1 MKNKNRFITGYS
13 GLRSLAVIG
22 VILYHLNPN
31 VFIGG
36 YLGVLIFFVLSGYLV
51 TDHMLFSYQTY
62 GKYSNRLFYLK
73 RIKKLYPQL
82 ISVLWISGAYILIFQ
97 RDILSKFNEIVLAN
111 LFNVYNIWQ
120 IFNGQSY
127 FERFA
132 SNESPFIHL
141 WTMSILGQFYLLWPI
156 IMYILVYKL
165 RTKKEL
171 FITISVLT
179 ILSAI
184 EMALLYKPGVDTS
197 RIYYGTDTRFFAL
210 GIGALLAIVCPTN
223 RLRIGI
229 KKNNTILLDSLG
241 AVSFIGMFILA
252 TNQCMN
258 PMQAF
263 PYMGGMFIFSI
274 LTAIMVAIIANPHS
288 HWNLVL
294 TNPIFNWIGSRS
306 YGIYL
311 YQFPIM
317 IFFESQAKNLAY
329 NVFFYR
335 VSEIIL
341 ILLISELSYR
351 LIEKPFGSL
360 KWYQVHDFTRKIF
373 TINKRYLCQ
382 KLVAMVGLI
391 IFILGTI
398 AIFTAPTV
406 KAKNADNSPLA
417 RQIKKNRRK
426 QLEDNKKII
435 AKAKANKVKLAGKE
449 KIVNWAKRRMKAN
462 IVNKD
467 FERYGISQ
475 LDLQLAQKLC
485 VTAIGDSVMAGS
497 SQNLKKM
504 IPSSLVDATVSRQ
517 LVPTINLFEKYKQN
531 GALYPNV
538 LIGLGT
544 NGPFKMS
551 DVDNLMRILGDKRR
565 VFWVNVYVPS
575 RSWQQ
580 PVNQLLSQAEK
591 KYKNLY
597 IINWNGF
604 AKNHSKL
611 LYADHTHP
619 NVEGSKYYSV
629 MITKYL
635 VEHGKF

>member
-132 SNESPFIHL
+132 SNESPFVHL

-341 ILLISELSYR
+341 ILLIS
-351 LIEKPFGSL
+351 
-360 KWYQVHDFTRKIF
+360 
-373 TINKRYLCQ
+373 
-382 KLVAMVGLI
+382 
-391 IFILGTI
+391 
-398 AIFTAPTV
+398 
-406 KAKNADNSPLA
+406 
-417 RQIKKNRRK
+417 
-426 QLEDNKKII
+426 
-435 AKAKANKVKLAGKE
+435 
-449 KIVNWAKRRMKAN
+449 
-462 IVNKD
+462 
-467 FERYGISQ
+467 
-475 LDLQLAQKLC
+475 
-485 VTAIGDSVMAGS
+485 
-497 SQNLKKM
+497 
-504 IPSSLVDATVSRQ
+504 
-517 LVPTINLFEKYKQN
+517 
-531 GALYPNV
+531 
-538 LIGLGT
+538 
-544 NGPFKMS
+544 
-551 DVDNLMRILGDKRR
+551 
-565 VFWVNVYVPS
+565 
-575 RSWQQ
+575 
-580 PVNQLLSQAEK
+580 
-591 KYKNLY
+591 
-597 IINWNGF
+597 
-604 AKNHSKL
+604 
-611 LYADHTHP
+611 
-619 NVEGSKYYSV
+619 
-629 MITKYL
+629 
-635 VEHGKF
+635 